1 MFFVGQPWWP
11 TFLKTL
17 SHLQKFPS
25 YAPDINLDIFHYEY
39 IVSIL
44 NKKLPPLKIE
54 KCWAILFYCNT
65 ANLLA
70 SRPPRR
76 KVDCKITQTKKLY
89 FSRKYWSLSL
99 YSWEYFLSDFNFQ
112 SCDFSIIQ
120 LNIKM
125 YFLRFRFFCKSSYFR
140 LVFPFKP
147 SEKVRKSKILQHF
160 PRVNKGILVCNEL
173 NGNFVQTTFRCFR
186 NLVVTLGSRN

>member
-25 YAPDINLDIFHYEY
+25 YAADINLDIFHYEY

-54 KCWAILFYCNT
+54 RCWAIFFYCNT
-65 ANLLA
+65 ANPLA

-76 KVDCKITQTKKLY
+76 KVDCKITQTKKTVL
-89 FSRKYWSLSL
+89 FSKVLIP
-99 YSWEYFLSDFNFQ
+99 FT
-112 SCDFSIIQ
+112 IQ
-120 LNIKM
+120 LRILS
-125 YFLRFRFFCKSSYFR
+125 FGLQLPVLWFFGYSTEYKIV
-140 LVFPFKP
+140 L
-147 SEKVRKSKILQHF
+147 SKIQVFL
-160 PRVNKGILVCNEL
+160 
-173 NGNFVQTTFRCFR
+173 
-186 NLVVTLGSRN
+186 